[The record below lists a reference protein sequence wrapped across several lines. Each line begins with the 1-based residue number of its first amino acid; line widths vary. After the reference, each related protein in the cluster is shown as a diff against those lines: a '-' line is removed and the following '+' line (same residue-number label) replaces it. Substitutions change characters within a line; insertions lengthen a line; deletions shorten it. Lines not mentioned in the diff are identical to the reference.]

1 MNCVQSQSHDQL
13 TLFTV
18 FDLPDV
24 AINDELIWLDK
35 PSRRKLLTLLGVEF
49 VVRRVKGCH
58 AKSALIRFDKIA
70 AESQKAIEQLAEV
83 GRQTGGA
90 KATTAANCWRYL
102 SERGAH
108 DAALYSASVGQAEQR
123 QRTYNNRQRSK
134 AMQRNRA
141 AIVRAIHDARIAL
154 GILPPDAP
162 MPCSTKHDDD
172 VLLLVGRV
180 TFGHQRGHRSTPAKA
195 FVKAL
200 ARQFLVVEVSEY
212 MTSQLCDVCHGRLV
226 KTRAHSVRHWRC
238 EHRGRPPDNVR
249 GRFDGREINKD
260 VSAAFNMFVI
270 GVTLVVLGE
279 RPTAFCSPAVVAFN
293 SAFVSTSSSSSSSAR
308 GTHSKRARSA
318 TVVVEATEE
327 GIDADG
333 EERATKSS
341 RRT

>member
-1 MNCVQSQSHDQL
+1 MNAD
-13 TLFTV
+13 TV
-18 FDLPDV
+18 FDLPDT
-24 AINDELIWLDK
+24 IDKDESIVLDK
-35 PSRRKLLTLLGVEF
+35 ALRRKLLTLLGVEF
-49 VVRRVKGCH
+49 VVRRVKGYR
-58 AKSALIRFDKIA
+58 ARSAVIRFTKLT
-70 AESQKAIEQLAEV
+70 AESKNAIEQLSEA

-90 KATTAANCWRYL
+90 KATTAERCWQYL
-102 SERGAH
+102 RARDAH
-108 DAALYSASVGQAEQR
+108 DAVLYNASVRQVQQR

-134 AMQRNRA
+134 AMRRNSA
-141 AIVRAIHDARIAL
+141 AIVHAIHEARIAL

-333 EERATKSS
+333 EERPTKSS